1 MINRL
6 ARLVIA
12 GCGLILLLGWLSQ
25 QLQRLD
31 TRAGEGGSVAM
42 PIGLLLLMVV
52 FGIGVLARLFGAGAA
67 DPERRRREARLRTL
81 VRRPVE
87 IDRRD
92 GEFRHDAGGA
102 DGHNGEE
109 EE

>member
-1 MINRL
+1 MNRL
-6 ARLVIA
+6 VRLVIA
-12 GCGLILLLGWLSQ
+12 GCGLILLLGWLTE

-42 PIGLLLLMVV
+42 PIGLLLCMGVL
-52 FGIGVLARLFGAGAA
+52 GIGVLARLFGAGQA
-67 DPERRRREARLRTL
+67 DPERRRREARLRTQ

-92 GEFRHDAGGA
+92 GEFHHDAGGE
-102 DGHNGEE
+102 DGQDGEE
-109 EE
+109 DE